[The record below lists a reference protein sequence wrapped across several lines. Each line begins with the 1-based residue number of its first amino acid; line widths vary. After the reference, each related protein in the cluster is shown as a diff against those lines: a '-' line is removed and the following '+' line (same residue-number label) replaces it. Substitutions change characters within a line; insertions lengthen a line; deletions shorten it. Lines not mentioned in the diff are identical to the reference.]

1 MTRFASAFGD
11 KYAAE
16 ALRTKSFEL
25 GGQKF
30 KVRIPLTKEMNDIQD
45 RITNVDPDDYKLRF
59 DRMTS
64 SFVDAQIEGV
74 VKTDDDFIVD
84 GRSTKELVENIIQFE
99 NRIVEYIK
107 LLVPVNGTLDDITY
121 AEIEDEWP
129 MSVQMELLKSISEAI
144 QPGYKESRGNQQGTF
159 AYRPERTYTRMVG
172 VLRLFLLMT

>member
-11 KYAAE
+11 KYTAQ

-30 KVRIPLTKEMNDIQD
+30 KVRIPLTKEMTELQQ
-45 RITNVDPDDYKLRF
+45 RILQIDPVDAKTRF
-59 DRMTS
+59 DKMTS
-64 SFVDAQIEGV
+64 SFKEVNIEGV
-74 VKTDDDFIVD
+74 VVTEDDYIVD

-121 AEIEDEWP
+121 AEIDEEWP
-129 MSVQMELLKSISEAI
+129 MQVQMELLKCISDAI
-144 QPGYKESRGNQQGTF
+144 QPGYKESRGN
-159 AYRPERTYTRMVG
+159 
-172 VLRLFLLMT
+172 

>member
-11 KYAAE
+11 KYAVE
-16 ALRTKSFEL
+16 ALRTKAFEL

-30 KVRIPLTKEMNDIQD
+30 KVRIPLTKEMNEIQD
-45 RITNVDPDDYKLRF
+45 RITKVDPDEYKLRF

-64 SFVDAQIEGV
+64 SFVDAEIEGV
-74 VKTDDDFIVD
+74 IKTDDDFIVD
-84 GRSTKELVENIIQFE
+84 GRSTKELIENILQFE

-144 QPGYKESRGNQQGTF
+144 QPGYKESRGN
-159 AYRPERTYTRMVG
+159 
-172 VLRLFLLMT
+172 

>member
-11 KYAAE
+11 KYTAQ

-30 KVRIPLTKEMNDIQD
+30 KVRIPLTKEMTELQQ
-45 RITNVDPDDYKLRF
+45 RILQIDPVDAKTRF
-59 DRMTS
+59 EKMTS
-64 SFVDAQIEGV
+64 SFKEVNIEGV
-74 VKTDDDFIVD
+74 VVTEDDYIVD

-121 AEIEDEWP
+121 AEIDEEWP
-129 MSVQMELLKSISEAI
+129 MQVQMELLKCISDAI
-144 QPGYKESRGNQQGTF
+144 QPGYKESRGN
-159 AYRPERTYTRMVG
+159 
-172 VLRLFLLMT
+172 